1 LNSLT
6 LNKKNKLII
15 PHKKQT
21 KLKIIEEK
29 QFFNFE
35 TFHEKLQNKS
45 FTCDKIHITE
55 KCQIVENKIKQCVA
69 YLLEDFLFTRKRKL
83 SGSSTQN
90 YKKSSK
96 SKPMKIILK
105 KYVQRPNIRIYV

>member
-1 LNSLT
+1 VELNNTRTHYEKKTILQICTIKDLITIYVLNSLT
-6 LNKKNKLII
+6 RNKKNKLII

-55 KCQIVENKIKQCVA
+55 KCQIVENKIK
-69 YLLEDFLFTRKRKL
+69 
-83 SGSSTQN
+83 
-90 YKKSSK
+90 
-96 SKPMKIILK
+96 
-105 KYVQRPNIRIYV
+105 